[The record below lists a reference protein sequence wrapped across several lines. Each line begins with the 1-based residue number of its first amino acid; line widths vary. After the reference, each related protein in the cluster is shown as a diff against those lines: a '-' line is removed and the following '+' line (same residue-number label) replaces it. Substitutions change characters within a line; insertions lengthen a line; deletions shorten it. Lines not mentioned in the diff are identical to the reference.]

1 MKKVCWLFGLFAFAL
16 NVANSQS
23 KVENFQLPSVSGINK
38 YVDFPID
45 KSTGVPGINIP
56 IYTLQL
62 KDFSFPITLSYH
74 AGGIKVE
81 EMASNIGLG
90 WSLIADGEI
99 SRTVKRQPDEFGWY
113 ANHGTTEPQPL
124 TIRPPV

>member
-1 MKKVCWLFGLFAFAL
+1 
-16 NVANSQS
+16 
-23 KVENFQLPSVSGINK
+23 
-38 YVDFPID
+38 
-45 KSTGVPGINIP
+45 VPGINIP

-124 TIRPPV
+124 TIRPPVQPLSGGTIVYGTISGDVEGAKDTEPDVFYFSVN